1 LRQRAVPTALRAT
14 PEKEVSR
21 CRDGE
26 VNGPPPL
33 CRERTNF
40 LDGQQWRWPRGN
52 GVEVIKIL
60 AFWFVLSVA
69 AWALFVGL
77 GIGVYEPTKDLL

>member
-1 LRQRAVPTALRAT
+1 LRQRAVPTELRAT

-60 AFWFVLSVA
+60 AFWFALSVA
-69 AWALFVGL
+69 AWAFFVGL
-77 GIGVYEPTKDLL
+77 GVYELTKDLF